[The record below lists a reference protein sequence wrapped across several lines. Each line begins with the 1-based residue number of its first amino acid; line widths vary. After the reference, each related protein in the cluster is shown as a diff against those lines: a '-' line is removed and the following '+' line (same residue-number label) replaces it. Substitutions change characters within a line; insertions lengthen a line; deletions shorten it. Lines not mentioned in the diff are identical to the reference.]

1 LKSFEKEEEMCFSRS
16 FDDAKKI
23 SFKDEKEIS
32 FFSLKSSEKEKEIS
46 FSRSFEDAKKILL
59 LEVRRERE
67 GDLLVL
73 AARLLRLLRRDLPVL
88 LGPKQDRWPARTPSP
103 RRR

>member
-1 LKSFEKEEEMCFSRS
+1 MCFSRS
-16 FDDAKKI
+16 FDDVKKI
-23 SFKDEKEIS
+23 SFKDEKEVS

-59 LEVRRERE
+59 REVRRERE

-73 AARLLRLLRRDLPVL
+73 AARLLRLLRHNLPAL

-103 RRR
+103 CRR